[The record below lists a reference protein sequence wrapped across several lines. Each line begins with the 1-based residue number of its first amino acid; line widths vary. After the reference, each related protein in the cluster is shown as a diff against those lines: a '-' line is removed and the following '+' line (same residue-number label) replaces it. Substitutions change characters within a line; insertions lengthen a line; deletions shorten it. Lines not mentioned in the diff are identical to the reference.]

1 LIALCVKLF
10 FIFRNGLPCCFENI
24 TAHTKSVAVEPPQT
38 LRLGWFT
45 FTSIVKEQKY

>member
-1 LIALCVKLF
+1 MRQALFYFSHWIALLCLK
-10 FIFRNGLPCCFENI
+10 
-24 TAHTKSVAVEPPQT
+24 HKSTHKECGSKPPQA